1 MKHRKMR
8 FTITTLV
15 LGLFFNPL
23 TAQFSTP
30 NTGVHWTL
38 DNIAAVSPQTL
49 TVSGNE
55 YTLHENLM
63 VEVNDS
69 LSLNENLI
77 LNIDPDVEIE
87 IKGFFRSD
95 ADQIMITATDETNP
109 YEGFWFFDTSEV
121 FFRNTVIQ
129 YGGGLRVITPNFE
142 MHNCEM
148 YYNVSGSSSGGA
160 ISFSNGSPVVKNSIF
175 KYNANPALSS
185 GANTSVSAW
194 IEGNHIEGNNTTN
207 NNRPQINMGPSGEQD
222 TIRIINNIVIGN
234 RDLTMVG
241 GISASSLVGVPNKIL
256 IKGNIVKDNRY
267 GITSMGTST
276 GIIEDNVIEDNNT
289 EGLPMN
295 GGSGINLYSTQLIY
309 LTNNQIRRNLWG
321 LTLQGTAQ
329 ANLGSD
335 DEEDFNPGGNIF
347 SENGNE
353 GQTYA
358 LFNNT
363 SNVIKALHNCWIEGQ
378 ESTTEDVEN
387 VISHVVDDPV
397 LGEVLFDPFD
407 CGEVVLAVGDLDEAE
422 FNIYPNPARNSFY
435 IQSKEKG
442 NIRIFDLNGKLVAS
456 EKQDSEILHIQINL
470 PKGVYI
476 VEFESA
482 NSNSTK
488 KLIVK

>member
-1 MKHRKMR
+1 MR
-8 FTITTLV
+8 LKITTLV
-15 LGLFFNPL
+15 LGLFFNL
-23 TAQFSTP
+23 MNAQFTTP

-38 DNIAAVSPQTL
+38 DDIAAASPG
-49 TVSGNE
+49 TVTTSGNE

-63 VEVNDS
+63 IEENDS

-77 LNIDPDVEIE
+77 LKIDSEVEVE
-87 IKGFFRSD
+87 VKGFFRSD
-95 ADQIMITATDETNP
+95 ADQIMITATDEANP

-129 YGGGLRVITPNFE
+129 YGGGLRVITPDFE

-148 YYNVSGSSSGGA
+148 YYNVSGSSTGGA

-175 KYNANPALSS
+175 KFNANPALSS

-222 TIRIINNIVIGN
+222 TIRIINNTVIGN

-241 GISASSLVGVPNKIL
+241 GISASSLVGVTNKIL
-256 IKGNIVKDNRY
+256 IKENVVKDNRY

-276 GIIEDNVIEDNNT
+276 GIIADNIIEDNNT
-289 EGLPMN
+289 EGQPMN
-295 GGSGINLYSTQLIY
+295 GGSGINLFSTQMIY

-321 LTLQGTAQ
+321 VTLQGTAQ
-329 ANLGSD
+329 VNLGSD
-335 DEEDFNPGGNIF
+335 DDEDFNPGGNIF
-347 SENGNE
+347 NENGNE

-363 SNVIKALHNCWIEGQ
+363 TNTVKALHNCWIEGQ
-378 ESTTEDVEN
+378 ESTAEDVEN
-387 VISHVVDDPV
+387 VISHVIDDPA
-397 LGEVLFDPFD
+397 LGEILFDPFD
-407 CGEVVLAVGDLDEAE
+407 CGEIILAVNDLNKSE
-422 FNIYPNPARNSFY
+422 FNIYPNPVKNSFY

-456 EKQDSEILHIQINL
+456 EKQNTGTSLIQINL

-482 NSNSTK
+482 KSKSTK
-488 KLIVK
+488 KLIVQ